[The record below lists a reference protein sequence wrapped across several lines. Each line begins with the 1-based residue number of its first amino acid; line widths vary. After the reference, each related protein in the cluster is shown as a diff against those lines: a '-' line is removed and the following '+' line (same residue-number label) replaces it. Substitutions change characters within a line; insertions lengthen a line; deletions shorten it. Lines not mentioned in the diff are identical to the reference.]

1 MTTTDPNTM
10 TTNNPIFIYN
20 TIWCAVISALCTFG
34 VANVQAQESAA
45 PETPNAAE
53 AQGTQASTT
62 EPAKANPLQH
72 SVILGLEKSPKLAAS
87 THELEAI
94 MDEANGNFGAM
105 LPTVDLRGQ
114 TGRERSNVNNGDTNT
129 YNNHSYGIEA
139 RENVFNGF
147 ASQARYL
154 GAYSA
159 AMQKYF
165 QVLDQANQIAFDS
178 ATAHVNVSRYQA
190 LTKLAEE
197 NLNYLKDLKD
207 KIEDKVK
214 SGVARQSD
222 LEQAKS
228 RYTLALSNLAT
239 EKANT
244 FSAMATYQREVDAVW
259 PINDMGEYIV
269 KANFEVDNPER
280 LVFALNHH
288 PLIKA
293 ANANIRAANYAV
305 TAASE
310 GFYPRIDVR
319 AKTDVYSNYL
329 STFDERQ
336 ISSVDVLASMNLFR
350 GGADIAARSAAVNR
364 KMRSQDDK
372 LATCRLIRQIA
383 QTSLY
388 DVVSSQ
394 RKMNYFKAQ
403 AESITNARTA
413 YEQQFSIG
421 RRSLLDLLSAED
433 EFYQA
438 QRALINI
445 EADLSVSKLKLLAT
459 TGQLIQLFGVENY
472 LQINEPT
479 RKNVL
484 FYKEQTDQSADEP
497 CPASLINLDDFK
509 LPNLGFDDALK
520 TVNNGLSDQ
529 PVLVAAADTGGQQA
543 SLSDPTYV
551 SSKLIEK
558 TNAWVAAWQAG
569 EVTQYLDFYASA
581 FKPEEG
587 THSSWVAN
595 RTSRLKTSKDI
606 QIHVSDFQVIPSFDD
621 PDVYDISFLQDY
633 KSANYKEKSRKVL
646 TWKKVNNSWQ
656 IIREQNLP
664 VTAHVEKE
672 KRHLA
677 SADL

>member
-1 MTTTDPNTM
+1 MGMTN
-10 TTNNPIFIYN
+10 
-20 TIWCAVISALCTFG
+20 L
-34 VANVQAQESAA
+34 QAQQSSTSQSEASQPAL
-45 PETPNAAE
+45 PTPDNTVTPTPNADTIAE
-53 AQGTQASTT
+53 NPVST
-62 EPAKANPLQH
+62 NPLQH
-72 SVILGLEKSPKLAAS
+72 SVMMGLEKSPKLAAS
-87 THELEAI
+87 VHELEAM
-94 MDEANGNFGAM
+94 MDDANGSFGAM
-105 LPTVDLRGQ
+105 LPSVDLRGQ
-114 TGRERSNVNNGDTNT
+114 TGRERSNVQNGDTNT

-197 NLNYLKDLKD
+197 NLNYLKDLTD
-207 KIEDKVK
+207 KIGEKVK

-244 FSAMATYQREVDAVW
+244 FSAMATYQRQVDAVW

-293 ANANIRAANYAV
+293 ANANIRASNYAV

-350 GGADIAARSAAVNR
+350 GGADKAARSAAVKR
-364 KMRSQDDK
+364 KMRSMDDK
-372 LATCRLIRQIA
+372 LGTCRLIRQIA

-459 TGQLIQLFGVENY
+459 TGQLVQLFGVESS
-472 LQINEPT
+472 LQVDEPT
-479 RKNVL
+479 RKTVL
-484 FYKEQTDQSADEP
+484 FYKEQTEQSADEP

-520 TVNNGLSDQ
+520 TVNSEFPAQ
-529 PVLVAAADTGGQQA
+529 PVMVAAADTGTQQA

-558 TNAWVAAWQAG
+558 TNAWVDAWQSG
-569 EVTQYLDFYASA
+569 NVDGYLNFYAPT
-581 FKPEEG
+581 FKPEDG
-587 THSSWVAN
+587 NHDTWLSN
-595 RTSRLKTSKDI
+595 RRNRLKTAKDI
-606 QIHVSDFQVIPSFDD
+606 SIKVSDFQVIPSFDD
-621 PDVYDISFLQDY
+621 PDVYDISFVQDY
-633 KSANYKEKSRKVL
+633 KAANYKEKSRKVL
-646 TWKKVNNSWQ
+646 TWKRVNETWQ

-664 VTAHVEKE
+664 VTANVEKE
-672 KRHLA
+672 MQHLA
-677 SADL
+677 SSAL